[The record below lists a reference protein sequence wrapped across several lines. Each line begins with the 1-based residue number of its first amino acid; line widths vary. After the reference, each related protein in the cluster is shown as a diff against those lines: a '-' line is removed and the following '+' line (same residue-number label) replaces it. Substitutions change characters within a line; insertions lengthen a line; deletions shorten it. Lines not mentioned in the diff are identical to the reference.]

1 MKTPKKIVVLG
12 GGGFIGTHIVH
23 KLYLAGHHVRV
34 FERPQIMPFGHPE
47 RGGQCEWVTGD
58 IQADHDLHKAID
70 GMDAVIH
77 LVSTTLP
84 KTSNDDPVYDIQS
97 NLVSAVRLL
106 EAMREKRVRK
116 IIFASSGGTVYGRPL
131 YQPIDEK
138 HPTDPVCS
146 YGIVKLAIE
155 KYLSLYSLLHG
166 VEPIILRLS
175 NPYGEGQAHDRGQG
189 IIAAFAHKIRQGQ
202 AIEVWGDGSVV
213 RDYIHI
219 DDVSDAFLKV
229 VEYEGNCRLFNISSG
244 HGVSINELLAQFA
257 EITDRPIDCIYKH
270 GRPFDIPVN
279 ILSNTL
285 AAGELGW
292 KPVISLPEGLRRT
305 LNPE

>member
-1 MKTPKKIVVLG
+1 M
-12 GGGFIGTHIVH
+12 
-23 KLYLAGHHVRV
+23 
-34 FERPQIMPFGHPE
+34 
-47 RGGQCEWVTGD
+47 
-58 IQADHDLHKAID
+58 
-70 GMDAVIH
+70 
-77 LVSTTLP
+77 
-84 KTSNDDPVYDIQS
+84 
-97 NLVSAVRLL
+97 
-106 EAMREKRVRK
+106 
-116 IIFASSGGTVYGRPL
+116 
-131 YQPIDEK
+131 
-138 HPTDPVCS
+138 
-146 YGIVKLAIE
+146 
-155 KYLSLYSLLHG
+155 
-166 VEPIILRLS
+166 
-175 NPYGEGQAHDRGQG
+175 
-189 IIAAFAHKIRQGQ
+189 
-202 AIEVWGDGSVV
+202 V
-213 RDYIHI
+213 RDYLHI